1 MSNEL
6 KSCPFCGGEAEYA
19 EVSLMFKQ
27 GLIVR
32 CTRCGVKT
40 QARESSFDYCAK
52 DIVSSEWNRRTND
65 SQAITAVQ
73 AAELIKFI
81 CKSYECRACIFRD
94 EPEKAKKC
102 ANYNRCLLEDSPVN
116 WDIVKIRRQCEEEK
130 NRVESEGGN
139 E

>member
-1 MSNEL
+1 MSNAL
-6 KSCPFCGGEAEYA
+6 KPCPFCGGEAEYA

-52 DIVSSEWNRRTND
+52 DIVSSEWNKRTND

-73 AAELIKFI
+73 AAALIKSL
-81 CKSYECRACIFRD
+81 CKSYECRTCIFRD
-94 EPEKAKKC
+94 EPEKAKEC
-102 ANYNRCLLEDSPVN
+102 RNYNICLLEDSPVN
-116 WDIVKIRRQCEEEK
+116 WDIVTIHSQYEEEK
-130 NRVESEGGN
+130 NRAESEG
-139 E
+139 EQ